1 MTDSGPPPNQIESN
15 RIVVAMSGGVDS
27 SVAAALMVKRG
38 YQVIGLTLQLYDHG
52 KALSNKRA
60 CCAGQDIHDARRVAA
75 NLNIPHYVLDYE
87 KRFQQAVIDDFA
99 DSYQSGYT
107 PIPCVRCNER
117 IKFQDLLKTARSLN
131 ARALVTGHYVRR
143 IATRGQTELH
153 KASDLTKDQ
162 SYFLFATTLAQLEY
176 LRFPLGSLSKDAT
189 RDLAASLDLPVA
201 SKPDSQDICF
211 VPDGDYAGIIE
222 KLRPGASEPGNIVL
236 QGGLVVGQHRG
247 IIHFTVGQRH
257 GLGVSWPE
265 ALYVLGLDPV
275 SREVLVGPKSSLEV
289 TKIAINRVNWL
300 GSEPETSEEM
310 EWIVKVRS
318 AHTGTPARV
327 RMLPGDRAEVVFD
340 TPPGAVSPG
349 QAAVFYDGT
358 RLVGGGW
365 IERPPT
371 NSNM

>member
-1 MTDSGPPPNQIESN
+1 MTDSGPPSNQIESN

-162 SYFLFATTLAQLEY
+162 SYFLFATPLEQLEY
-176 LRFPLGSLSKDAT
+176 LRFPLGSLSKDTT

-211 VPDGDYAGIIE
+211 VPKGNYASVIR
-222 KLRPGASEPGNIVL
+222 KYRPCL
-236 QGGLVVGQHRG
+236 
-247 IIHFTVGQRH
+247 
-257 GLGVSWPE
+257 
-265 ALYVLGLDPV
+265 LY
-275 SREVLVGPKSSLEV
+275 
-289 TKIAINRVNWL
+289 
-300 GSEPETSEEM
+300 TS
-310 EWIVKVRS
+310 
-318 AHTGTPARV
+318 P
-327 RMLPGDRAEVVFD
+327 
-340 TPPGAVSPG
+340 SPR
-349 QAAVFYDGT
+349 D
-358 RLVGGGW
+358 
-365 IERPPT
+365 
-371 NSNM
+371 

>member
-1 MTDSGPPPNQIESN
+1 MTDSGPPSNQIESN

-87 KRFQQAVIDDFA
+87 QRFQQAVIDDFA

-117 IKFQDLLKTARSLN
+117 IKFQDLLETARSLN

-162 SYFLFATTLAQLEY
+162 SYFLFATTLEQLEY

-365 IERPPT
+365 IERPST

>member
-87 KRFQQAVIDDFA
+87 QRFQQAVIDDFA

-117 IKFQDLLKTARSLN
+117 IKFQDLLETARSLN

-162 SYFLFATTLAQLEY
+162 SYFLFATTLEQLEY

-365 IERPPT
+365 IERPST

>member
-1 MTDSGPPPNQIESN
+1 MTDNGLRNQIDNN

-27 SVAAALMVKRG
+27 SVAAALMVERG

-52 KALSNKRA
+52 KVLGNKRA

-75 NLNIPHYVLDYE
+75 SLNIPHYVLDYE

-107 PIPCVRCNER
+107 PIPCVRCNQR

-143 IATRGQTELH
+143 IATRDQTELH
-153 KASDLTKDQ
+153 KASDLTRDQ
-162 SYFLFATTLAQLEY
+162 SYFLFTTTFDQLEY
-176 LRFPLGSLSKDAT
+176 LRFPLGDLGKGET
-189 RDLAASLDLPVA
+189 RDLAASFDLPVA

-211 VPDGDYAGIIE
+211 VPDGDYARTIE
-222 KLRPGASEPGNIVL
+222 KLRPGASEPGDIVL
-236 QGGLVVGQHRG
+236 EGHGVVGQHSG

-265 ALYVLGLDPV
+265 ALYVLRLDPK
-275 SREVLVGPKSSLEV
+275 SREVLVGPKSSLQV
-289 TKIAINRVNWL
+289 TQIAISSVNWL
-300 GSEPETSEEM
+300 DSDLATLEGTNL
-310 EWIVKVRS
+310 IVKIRS
-318 AHTGTPARV
+318 AHSGTSARV
-327 RMLPGDRAEVVFD
+327 RVLPENRAEVVFD

-365 IERPPT
+365 IEQPST

>member
-1 MTDSGPPPNQIESN
+1 MTDSGPPNQIESN

-27 SVAAALMVKRG
+27 SVAAALMVERG

-52 KALSNKRA
+52 KALKDKRA
-60 CCAGQDIHDARRVAA
+60 CCAGQDIYDARRVADS
-75 NLNIPHYVLDYE
+75 LNIPHYVLDYE
-87 KRFQQAVIDDFA
+87 KRFQRAVIDDFA

-107 PIPCVRCNER
+107 PIPCVRCNEQ

-131 ARALVTGHYVRR
+131 ACALVTGHYARR

-153 KASDLTKDQ
+153 KASDLARDQ
-162 SYFLFATTLAQLEY
+162 SYFLFTTTVEQLEY
-176 LRFPLGSLSKDAT
+176 LRFPLGNLCKGAT

-211 VPDGDYAGIIE
+211 VPDGDYARTIE

-236 QGGLVVGQHRG
+236 EGGRVVGRHPG

-265 ALYVLGLDPV
+265 ALYVLGLDPA

-289 TKIAINRVNWL
+289 TKIAVNRVNWL
-300 GSEPETSEEM
+300 DSEPTTSEDTKL
-310 EWIVKVRS
+310 IVKVRS

-327 RMLPGDRAEVVFD
+327 RMLPEGRAEVAFD
-340 TPPGAVSPG
+340 APPGAVSPG

-365 IERPPT
+365 IERPSKD
-371 NSNM
+371 SNM